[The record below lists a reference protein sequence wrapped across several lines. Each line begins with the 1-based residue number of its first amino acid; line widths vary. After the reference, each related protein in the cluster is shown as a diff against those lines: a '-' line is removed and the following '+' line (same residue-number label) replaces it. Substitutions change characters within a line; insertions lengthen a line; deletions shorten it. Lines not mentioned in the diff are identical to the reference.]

1 MKLNLTQGF
10 AIDVEAAAGDS
21 PSRQISGM
29 AVPYNVPATVSDG
42 TSVMFTAGSLPV
54 TGKAP
59 KMFMYHDSTQP
70 VGLVSAR
77 QETSQGMMF
86 TASIVDTQAG
96 TDALTMAS
104 AGVLDS
110 VSVGVN
116 VTDSYF
122 NDQGTMVV
130 TAADWLELSLVP
142 IPAFSG
148 ATVDSVY
155 AAREPVTI
163 PQEAPD
169 EPDEEPTEVE
179 ETEEMSEAIIE
190 ASGPESVI
198 PTSPLF
204 AEPKR
209 KFAMPTPGEYM
220 AAMHIGGDTFRN
232 VNEAYKAAA
241 RDNQTAIQAAAGDI
255 ATTDTPG
262 LLPVPVLGPLV
273 QNLNFIRP
281 VVNALGARSMPSGG
295 GNTFVRPTITTH
307 TSAAAQSTQ
316 NTAVSATT
324 MVIAANTVT
333 KATIAGQ
340 VTLSVQDIDFTD
352 PAALNLILNDLMGE
366 YMLATESNAC
376 TALLAAATTSG
387 VWDLS
392 VADLMTSIYDAAYDI
407 SNTTNYFP
415 THMFVSPDVWAQI
428 GKLVDSTNRPVF
440 PAIGSSLGGYN
451 TLGAG
456 DATSWSGM
464 NPLGL
469 QLVVSNKL
477 AAKTMIITKVGTGL
491 GDAFE
496 FYEQQRGLL
505 SIEAPATLGRT
516 FSYYGYVANF
526 AAISSMI
533 RKITQA

>member
-42 TSVMFTAGSLPV
+42 TSVMFTAGSLPI

-77 QETSQGMMF
+77 QETPQGMMF
-86 TASIVDTQAG
+86 TASIVNTQAG

-169 EPDEEPTEVE
+169 EPDTEPTEVE

-190 ASGPESVI
+190 ASGPESVV

-241 RDNQTAIQAAAGDI
+241 KANQTSLQAAAGDI

-307 TSAAAQSTQ
+307 TSAASQSTQ

-324 MVIAANTVT
+324 MVIASNTVT
-333 KATIAGQ
+333 KNTIAGQ

-352 PAALNLILNDLMGE
+352 PAALQLILNDLMGE
-366 YMLATESNAC
+366 YMLATEANAA
-376 TALLAAATTSG
+376 TALLAAATSSG

-415 THMFVSPDVWAQI
+415 THMFVSPDTWAKLGQ
-428 GKLVDSTNRPVF
+428 LVDSTNRPVF

-477 AAKTMIITKVGTGL
+477 AAKTMIITKCGTGM

-496 FYEQQRGLL
+496 FYEQQRGLM
-505 SIEAPATLGRT
+505 SVEVPATLGRT

-526 AAISSMI
+526 AAIGSMI

>member
-59 KMFMYHDSTQP
+59 KMFMYHDSTMP

-77 QETSQGMMF
+77 KETPQGMMF

-122 NDQGTMVV
+122 NAEGVMVV
-130 TAADWLELSLVP
+130 TQATWLELSLVP
-142 IPAFSG
+142 IPAF
-148 ATVDSVY
+148 ADAKIESVY
-155 AAREPVTI
+155 AARESVTI

-169 EPDEEPTEVE
+169 EPDTEPTEVE

-190 ASGPESVI
+190 ASGPESVV

-220 AAMHIGGDTFRN
+220 AAMHIGGESFRN

-241 RDNQTAIQAAAGDI
+241 RESQTALQAAAGDV

-366 YMLATESNAC
+366 YMLATEANAS
-376 TALLAAATTSG
+376 TALLAAATSSG

-407 SNTTNYFP
+407 SNTTNFFP
-415 THMFVSPDVWAQI
+415 THMFVSPDTWAKLGQ
-428 GKLVDSTNRPVF
+428 LVDSTNRPVF

-477 AAKTMIITKVGTGL
+477 AAKTMIITKCGTGL

-526 AAISSMI
+526 AAIPSMI